1 MLANALQQILDF
13 DISESELANLK
24 VSFKSDIQSRKRQ
37 ILLNQLFPK
46 FSQLTNLDEYSDK
59 ALLAEVNGILPSD
72 VKLFRDQLLKQANL
86 RVFAFGNYSVKQV
99 NELSALVFNQ
109 LPEERQITDIYHTP
123 LLQVAPGKTYSLQE
137 NVEMTDIGLI
147 NAYLAPR
154 NDADLA
160 AARVLSQIIRPALF
174 KQIRTEEQLAYAVG
188 FFGQTFKQQ
197 MLLAYYIQ
205 SPAKGLAEV
214 HQRMALFRNGFTQ
227 QLAAVTADEFATTKN
242 SVLITLT
249 QPAKNLSAEMGKF
262 ISDWRNQQWQFDS
275 KERLIAAL
283 KKVTLE
289 DVKNLYKRI
298 EGGQY
303 FGQVLIQMRGTKF
316 SDKAFI
322 EPEGAIKVTDIDSFH
337 QQRSQ

>member
-1 MLANALQQILDF
+1 
-13 DISESELANLK
+13 
-24 VSFKSDIQSRKRQ
+24 
-37 ILLNQLFPK
+37 
-46 FSQLTNLDEYSDK
+46 
-59 ALLAEVNGILPSD
+59 
-72 VKLFRDQLLKQANL
+72 
-86 RVFAFGNYSVKQV
+86 V